1 MGVVAAKTGR
11 FLEDFEVGDIYRHRR
26 GRTITATD
34 NTWFTLLTLNTN
46 QAHFNTQYAEASE
59 FGRVIV
65 NSGFTLALVL
75 GLTVEDVSENAIANL
90 GWDDI
95 TLSAPVYV
103 GDTIWAES
111 IVSSKRDSK
120 SRPHAGIVTV
130 RSRGLNQDG
139 IEVLSYR
146 RTVLVP
152 RSTAALDP
160 FPTPREPLTLAG
172 DERGSRTHPEAT
184 N

>member
-1 MGVVAAKTGR
+1 MGEVAGQVAGLTGR
-11 FLEDFEVGDIYRHRR
+11 FLEDFEVGDVYRHRR
-26 GRTITATD
+26 GRTITEVD

-46 QAHFNTQYAEASE
+46 QAHFNTQYAATSE

-90 GWDDI
+90 GWEDI
-95 TLSAPVYV
+95 ELSAPVFA

-111 IVSSKRDSK
+111 IVLSKRDSK
-120 SRPHAGIVTV
+120 SRPHAGVVSV

-139 IEVLSYR
+139 VEILTYR
-146 RTVLVP
+146 RTLLVP
-152 RSTAALDP
+152 RRAAALDA
-160 FPTPREPLTLAG
+160 FPEPLEPLARASDQG
-172 DERGSRTHPEAT
+172 
-184 N
+184 